1 MLALFGVFTTLQTT
15 IVQQGTELGL
25 KMEEDKPPAEVVDAA
40 SDDKKKEKKE
50 KPVAK

>member
-1 MLALFGVFTTLQTT
+1 
-15 IVQQGTELGL
+15 
-25 KMEEDKPPAEVVDAA
+25 MEEDKPSAEVVDAA